1 MNARAAL
8 TFKIASEQSEFDQIH
23 KLNYQ
28 TFVKEIEQHEVS
40 ESEILID
47 KFHKENTYIVCL
59 KASKLVGMTAVRD
72 KRPFSLDFKLKNLD
86 SYLPS
91 IASICEIRLLAVKK
105 ESRNGVILRGLIQCA
120 AEYCLSKKYNY
131 AIISGII
138 SQQKLYSRIGFIPFG
153 PLVGTQKALF
163 QPMYLTVESF
173 EKSYKTL
180 FENSGDVFTNERTL
194 LFPAGSGINL

>member
-28 TFVKEIEQHEVS
+28 TFVKEIEQYEDS

-59 KASKLVGMTAVRD
+59 KANKLVGMVAVRD

-86 SYLPS
+86 SYLPA
-91 IASICEIRLLAVKK
+91 IDSICEIRLLAVKK

-180 FENSGDVFTNERTL
+180 FKNSGDVFTNERTL